1 MELLSWVPSAS
12 CPTPADPSQSGNQLL
27 SRCRPVACASP
38 QNASICFP
46 EFSGRMGEGFLRLT
60 HQDSDEYNDLAA
72 ASLRGKMDS
81 RNLWRPSFLA

>member
-1 MELLSWVPSAS
+1 MGLLAWAPSAS
-12 CPTPADPSQSGNQLL
+12 CPTGRRKPNRESPAVPLPTSCLCFTAECFHLL
-27 SRCRPVACASP
+27 SRIQRPV
-38 QNASICFP
+38 
-46 EFSGRMGEGFLRLT
+46 GEGFLRLT